1 MNHVNQNAQGLRY
14 LALDSIFSFP
24 DLLATMLQKH
34 PKSYFDHYNSIM
46 SYQYSQ
52 NIAKPNKK
60 SCNICL
66 ISSNQKI
73 IIIIINNS
81 SAKVF

>member
-60 SCNICL
+60 ILQYLFNKL
-66 ISSNQKI
+66 KPK
-73 IIIIINNS
+73 NNNNNN
-81 SAKVF
+81 K